1 MLLAASFREH
11 YSRATTGNIGDG
23 NVDHFNAAMNPETDR
38 REAAKA
44 FNNADGSFFYA
55 QNGRLKIIH
64 GLTDLG
70 NSFIRRESKVGGQ
83 GRLREQ
89 ARRGPPDVDPRVQ
102 NVPTL
107 VDHREVLQ
115 GLQERREPRKQ
126 L

>member
-38 REAAKA
+38 RDAAKA

-55 QNGRLKIIH
+55 QNGRLKTTH

-70 NSFIRRESKVGGQ
+70 NSFTRRESKVGGHW
-83 GRLREQ
+83 G
-89 ARRGPPDVDPRVQ
+89 
-102 NVPTL
+102 
-107 VDHREVLQ
+107 
-115 GLQERREPRKQ
+115 
-126 L
+126 